1 MSSRSVDAKIVNGIL
16 FGIYKSLNDI
26 AGDGASAVLRQAAPI
41 ILEEL
46 DIKEENTSS
55 LSDIN
60 ILGEKIS
67 EAAKKTGLC
76 DKYDLTLQGNK
87 LKANIKNCV
96 LYDLTIQ
103 LKNEGI
109 PPFGCPFT
117 ALTLAAAD
125 KHLGKKGR
133 LLTQIPTPGGNNGD
147 TTLVIELHDK

>member
-1 MSSRSVDAKIVNGIL
+1 MTNRSVDAKIVKGIL
-16 FGIYKSLNDI
+16 FGIYKSLNNI
-26 AGDGASAVLRQAAPI
+26 AGDGATAILRQAAPI

-46 DIKEENTSS
+46 GIEEGTVSSAKDIQ
-55 LSDIN
+55 
-60 ILGEKIS
+60 ILGAKIS
-67 EAAKKTGLC
+67 DAAEKTGLC
-76 DKYDLTLQGNK
+76 DKYDLVLQGNK
-87 LKANIKNCV
+87 LKANIKNCA

-133 LLTQIPTPGGNNGD
+133 LLTQIPTPGGNDGD
-147 TTLVIELHDK
+147 TTLIIELHDQ